1 MLFQSHSVRR
11 PLLMKR
17 LLLHAASCCWVL
29 HLAHPTPWSHHQVVL
44 VLVVLEKC
52 PPSLQRQRH
61 AFKGAE
67 RSLEG
72 AGGHARRF
80 TSGQS

>member
-11 PLLMKR
+11 LLLMKR

-44 VLVVLEKC
+44 VLVVLVLVVLEKC

-61 AFKGAE
+61 ALRLHCRLLCHQRA
-67 RSLEG
+67 
-72 AGGHARRF
+72 HVWH
-80 TSGQS
+80 